1 MDPEARLAFACWAL
15 SYYDFA
21 PPQKGCPLGTVD
33 ARSVLDLFRCSWTGD
48 TAYLLSRFDALQG
61 YGGLLEELRQRC
73 FAQGYTESFYPD
85 YGPTNCA
92 VRIELRKGIGG
103 FCLVYNSR

>member
-1 MDPEARLAFACWAL
+1 M
-15 SYYDFA
+15 
-21 PPQKGCPLGTVD
+21 
-33 ARSVLDLFRCSWTGD
+33 
-48 TAYLLSRFDALQG
+48 QG

-73 FAQGYTESFYPD
+73 LAQGCTESFYPD

-103 FCLVYNSR
+103 FCLVYNSRKTQRFAAGTLNGMGEKRMLERFADLGEGRITPGDLSPLQWLPGLYQGR